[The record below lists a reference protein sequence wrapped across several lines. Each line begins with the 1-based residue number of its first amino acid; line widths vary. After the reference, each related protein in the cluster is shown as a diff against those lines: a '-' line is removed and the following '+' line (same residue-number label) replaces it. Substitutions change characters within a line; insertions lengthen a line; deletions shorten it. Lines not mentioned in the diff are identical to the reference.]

1 MPDRTLLRAALLEDP
16 AAPSRAP
23 GALLI
28 EGERIAARWALDAPP
43 PPDAAV
49 VDVAGSLAPGLIDV
63 HYHGDL
69 VLREPHDA
77 LSALRAASASLA
89 RHGVTAFLPT
99 TVAWPAAELPGRIAH
114 LVDALAVGGWPGAV
128 PLGLH
133 LEGPWIRAEAAG
145 AQPAAGI
152 RPYAPAE
159 GRALFDR
166 AGAAIRMVTL
176 APELDGAPELQEELV
191 RRSITIA
198 IGHTLADPSS
208 IDAAIA
214 GGARHATHLFN
225 AMGALHQR
233 GPGVAGR
240 VLGDDRLSCDVIADG
255 AHVHCDWLRV
265 AARAKGERLILIS
278 DRIDASDP
286 AAVRRSGFG
295 SGPMHSDGVAWRLA
309 DGRLAGSHLWLDDA
323 VRNVAAWRVMDRHD
337 AIRACTLGPAR
348 LLGIEAER
356 GTLRA
361 GARADFAVFDRT
373 GQLQATWVGGRPLP
387 LPPRQLDRPE

>member
-1 MPDRTLLRAALLEDP
+1 MAQRTLLRAALLEDP
-16 AAPSRAP
+16 AAASGAP

-28 EGERIAARWALDAPP
+28 EGERIAARWPAEAAP

-49 VDVAGSLAPGLIDV
+49 VDLDGSLAPGLIDV

-69 VLREPHDA
+69 VLREAHDA
-77 LSALRAASASLA
+77 LGALRAASASLA

-99 TVAWPAAELPGRIAH
+99 TVAWPAAELTGRLAH
-114 LVDALAVGGWPGAV
+114 LVEALAAGGWPGAV

-145 AQPAAGI
+145 AQPPAGI
-152 RPYAPAE
+152 RAYDAAE
-159 GRALFDR
+159 GRVLFDR
-166 AGAAIRMVTL
+166 AGGAIRMVTL
-176 APELDGAPELQEELV
+176 APELPGARALEAELA
-191 RRSITIA
+191 RRSIAIA
-198 IGHTLADPSS
+198 LGHTLADEAA
-208 IDAAIA
+208 IDAALA
-214 GGARHATHLFN
+214 GGARHVTHLFN

-265 AARAKGERLILIS
+265 AARAKGDRLILIS
-278 DRIDASDP
+278 DRIEAP
-286 AAVRRSGFG
+286 AGTSFG
-295 SGPMHSDGVAWRLA
+295 SGPMHSDGVAWRLP

-337 AIRACTLGPAR
+337 AIRACTVRPAR
-348 LLGIEAER
+348 LLGVEAER
-356 GTLRA
+356 GTLQP
-361 GARADFAVFDRT
+361 GARADFAVFDRA
-373 GQLQATWVGGRPLP
+373 GQLQATWIGGRPVP
-387 LPPRQLDRPE
+387 FAPEQPERLE

>member
-1 MPDRTLLRAALLEDP
+1 MAQRTLLRAALLEDP
-16 AAPSRAP
+16 AAATGAP

-28 EGERIAARWALDAPP
+28 EGERIAARWPPEAAPP
-43 PPDAAV
+43 PGAAV
-49 VDVAGSLAPGLIDV
+49 VEVDGSLAPGLIDV

-77 LSALRAASASLA
+77 LGALRGASASLA

-99 TVAWPAAELPGRIAH
+99 TVAWPAAELAGRLAH
-114 LVDALAVGGWPGAV
+114 LVEALAAGDWPGAV

-145 AQPAAGI
+145 AQPPAGI
-152 RPYAPAE
+152 RAYDAAE

-166 AGAAIRMVTL
+166 AGGAIRMVTL
-176 APELDGAPELQEELV
+176 APELPGARALQEELA
-191 RRSITIA
+191 RRSIAIA
-198 IGHTLADPSS
+198 LGHTLADEPS
-208 IDAAIA
+208 IDAAVA
-214 GGARHATHLFN
+214 GGARHVTHLFN

-265 AARAKGERLILIS
+265 AARAKGDRLILIS
-278 DRIDASDP
+278 DRIEAPDSAGM
-286 AAVRRSGFG
+286 GFG
-295 SGPMHSDGVAWRLA
+295 SGSMHSDGVAWRLA

-323 VRNVAAWRVMDRHD
+323 VRNVVAWRVMDRRD
-337 AIRACTLGPAR
+337 AIRACTLRPAR
-348 LLGIEAER
+348 LLGLEAER
-356 GTLRA
+356 GTLQP
-361 GARADFAVFDRT
+361 GARADFAVFDRA
-373 GQLQATWVGGRPLP
+373 GHLRATWVGGRPVAP
-387 LPPRQLDRPE
+387 